1 MINKGFRVSFIT
13 KIAHFLW
20 GEMSK
25 DELKRFGILSATYFF
40 LIGAYW
46 LIRVMKNPIF
56 EILVGYRYQPF
67 AKMVS
72 LVVVICAV
80 LFYNKL
86 IDLLKRDMLFYCVAT
101 FFGIGLLALGYSIA
115 RPDLIASPSGSMLG
129 DTFSFI
135 PGKFLGWVA
144 YCFIEIYGSLMPALF
159 LSIVV
164 STMSTES
171 AKKGYG
177 MIFAFAQIGAI
188 IGTLLVMAYLKTLG
202 FGVLLAVGGTSVCI
216 LPFLMKWY
224 VKHAPVTNT
233 EKIEA
238 SEHKKIK
245 TGMLEGIKL
254 LLSRPYVAGLFV
266 VTTTYEIIG
275 TIVEFQM
282 NITATQI
289 YPKSLDGGIG
299 FGWFTAING
308 TMVNVLALAFALLGT
323 SFFMRKFGLK
333 FCIIS
338 FPTMIGISV
347 AAIFGLYMSGVSQY
361 FLMWTLFVA
370 VVLFKGL
377 AYTLNNPSREVLYIP
392 TSKDVKF
399 KAKSFIEAF
408 GGRSTKAAGATVTGS
423 LGGDFATLL
432 IFGTFISLGFV
443 AFWIFVA
450 AYVGNKFNQLQKE
463 NKIIE

>member
-1 MINKGFRVSFIT
+1 MFCFSNIIRFF
-13 KIAHFLW
+13 W
-20 GEMSK
+20 GDMSQ

-46 LIRVMKNPIF
+46 LIRVMKDPIF
-56 EILVGYRYQPF
+56 EVLVGFRYQPF

-86 IDLLKRDMLFYCVAT
+86 IDLLKRDKLFYCIAT
-101 FFGIGLLALGYSIA
+101 FFGIGLLGLGYLVA
-115 RPDLIASPSGSMLG
+115 HPHLLTMPVGSAY
-129 DTFSFI
+129 SNFI
-135 PGKFLGWVA
+135 PGNILGWIA

-164 STMSTES
+164 STMSVES

-177 MIFAFAQIGAI
+177 MIFTFAQIGAI
-188 IGTLLVMAYLKTLG
+188 LGTLLVMSYLKTLG
-202 FGVLLAVGGTSVCI
+202 FGVLLAVGGISVSV
-216 LPFLMKWY
+216 LPFLMRWY
-224 VKHAPVTNT
+224 IKNAPVAPS

-238 SEHKKIK
+238 AEHKPEK
-245 TGMLEGIKL
+245 TGILEGLKL

-266 VTTTYEIIG
+266 VTTTYEVIG

-282 NITATQI
+282 KMTATQI
-289 YPKSLDGGIG
+289 YPKSIDGGVG

-308 TMVNVLALAFALLGT
+308 TMVNVLALTFALLGT
-323 SFFMRKFGLK
+323 SFLMRKFGLK
-333 FCIIS
+333 FCVMS
-338 FPTMIGISV
+338 FPTMIGITV
-347 AAIFGLYMSGVSQY
+347 ASIFGFYMLGASSY
-361 FLMWTLFVA
+361 FLMWALFVA

-377 AYTLNNPSREVLYIP
+377 SYTLNNPSREVLYIP

-399 KAKSFIEAF
+399 KSKSFIEAF
-408 GGRSTKAAGATVTGS
+408 GGRSTKAVGATVTGS
-423 LGGDFATLL
+423 LGGDFGMLL
-432 IFGTFISLGFV
+432 VFGTFISLGLV
-443 AFWIFVA
+443 AFWILVA
-450 AYVGNKFNQLQKE
+450 AFVGNKFNELQKE

>member
-1 MINKGFRVSFIT
+1 MFCFSSIIRFF
-13 KIAHFLW
+13 W
-20 GEMSK
+20 GDMSQ

-46 LIRVMKNPIF
+46 LIRVMKDPIF
-56 EILVGYRYQPF
+56 EVLVGFRYQPF

-86 IDLLKRDMLFYCVAT
+86 IDLLKRDKLFYCIAT
-101 FFGIGLLALGYSIA
+101 FFGIGLLGLGYLVAHPHLLAMST
-115 RPDLIASPSGSMLG
+115 GS
-129 DTFSFI
+129 TCSTFI
-135 PGKFLGWVA
+135 PGNILGWIA

-164 STMSTES
+164 STMSVES

-177 MIFAFAQIGAI
+177 MIFTFAQIGAI
-188 IGTLLVMAYLKTLG
+188 LGTLLVMSYLKTLG
-202 FGVLLAVGGTSVCI
+202 FGVLLAVGGISVSV
-216 LPFLMKWY
+216 LPFLMRWY
-224 VKHAPVTNT
+224 IKNAPVAPA

-238 SEHKKIK
+238 AEHKPEK
-245 TGMLEGIKL
+245 TGILEGLKL

-266 VTTTYEIIG
+266 VTTTYEVIG

-282 NITATQI
+282 KITATQI
-289 YPKSLDGGIG
+289 YPKALDGGIG

-308 TMVNVLALAFALLGT
+308 TMVNVLALTFALLGT

-333 FCIIS
+333 FCVIS
-338 FPTMIGISV
+338 FPTMIGIAIAS
-347 AAIFGLYMSGVSQY
+347 IFGLYMFGVSSY
-361 FLMWTLFVA
+361 FLMWALFVA

-377 AYTLNNPSREVLYIP
+377 SYTLNNPSREVLYIP

-399 KAKSFIEAF
+399 KSKSFIEAF
-408 GGRSTKAAGATVTGS
+408 GGRSTKAIGATVTGS
-423 LGGDFATLL
+423 LGGDFAMLL
-432 IFGTFISLGFV
+432 VFGTFISLGLV

-450 AYVGNKFNQLQKE
+450 AFVGNKFNELQKE

>member
-1 MINKGFRVSFIT
+1 MSCFANAVRFF
-13 KIAHFLW
+13 W
-20 GEMSK
+20 GDIGK

-46 LIRVMKNPIF
+46 LIRVMKDPIF
-56 EILVGYRYQPF
+56 ELLVGFRYQPF
-67 AKMVS
+67 AKMLS

-86 IDLLKRDMLFYCVAT
+86 IDLLKRDTLFYCIAT
-101 FFGIGLLALGYSIA
+101 FFGLSLLGLGYLVAHPQLLAM
-115 RPDLIASPSGSMLG
+115 SPESTLSSLL
-129 DTFSFI
+129 
-135 PGKFLGWVA
+135 PGNILGWIA

-177 MIFAFAQIGAI
+177 MIFTFAQLGAI
-188 IGTLLVMAYLKTLG
+188 FGTLLVMNYLQLLG
-202 FGVLLAVGGTSVCI
+202 FGALLAVGGVCVSV
-216 LPFLMKWY
+216 LPFLMRWY
-224 VKHAPVTNT
+224 VQNAPVTPA

-238 SEHKKIK
+238 SEHKPQK
-245 TGMLEGIKL
+245 TGILEGLKL

-266 VTTTYEIIG
+266 VTTTYEVIG

-282 NITATQI
+282 KMTATQI
-289 YPKSLDGGIG
+289 YPKSIDGGVG

-323 SFFMRKFGLK
+323 SFLMRKFGLK

-338 FPTMIGISV
+338 FPTMIGIVV
-347 AAIFGLYMSGVSQY
+347 ASIFGFYMAGASPY
-361 FLMWTLFVA
+361 FLMWALFVA
-370 VVLFKGL
+370 VVMFKGL
-377 AYTLNNPSREVLYIP
+377 SYTLNNPSREVLYIP

-399 KAKSFIEAF
+399 KSKSFIEAF
-408 GGRSTKAAGATVTGS
+408 GGRSTKAVGATVTGS

-432 IFGTFISLGFV
+432 VFGTFISLGLV
-443 AFWIFVA
+443 GFWICIA
-450 AYVGNKFNQLQKE
+450 AYVGNKFDQLQKE
-463 NKIIE
+463 NKIVE